1 MSKKTYVNTDTA
13 IMKAFLCLV
22 VGFIMAF
29 ILMVFSGLFLPIPKT
44 VEGKFTD
51 LTEAVDKPNTLR
63 YILEMSDGTLRY
75 MEYKPCTAN
84 DYQCHANFK
93 NAFRVEANKGMH
105 VFTNSYTIF
114 NGEDTHILNGLTNL
128 HNYALLVI
136 IDILTLVI
144 FFILFRY
151 WR

>member
-1 MSKKTYVNTDTA
+1 MFGSRFYN
-13 IMKAFLCLV
+13 
-22 VGFIMAF
+22 GFYF
-29 ILMVFSGLFLPIPKT
+29 NGFSGLFLPIPKT
-44 VEGKFTD
+44 VEAKFTD

-63 YILEMSDGTLRY
+63 YVLEMPDGTLRY
-75 MEYKPCTAN
+75 MEYKPCIDN
-84 DYQCHANFK
+84 DYQCQSIFK

-105 VFTNSYTIF
+105 VFANSYTIF

-128 HNYALLVI
+128 PNRMLIVI
-136 IDILTLVI
+136 VNILTLVI

>member
-1 MSKKTYVNTDTA
+1 MSKKTYVNTDTTM
-13 IMKAFLCLV
+13 MKAVLCLV

-29 ILMVFSGLFLPIPKT
+29 ILMIFSGLFLPIPKT
-44 VEGKFTD
+44 VEAKFTD
-51 LTEAVDKPNTLR
+51 LTEAIDKPNTLR
-63 YILEMSDGTLRY
+63 YVLEMPDSTLRY
-75 MEYKPCTAN
+75 MEYKPCIAN
-84 DYQCHANFK
+84 DYQCQSNFK

-128 HNYALLVI
+128 PNRMLIVI